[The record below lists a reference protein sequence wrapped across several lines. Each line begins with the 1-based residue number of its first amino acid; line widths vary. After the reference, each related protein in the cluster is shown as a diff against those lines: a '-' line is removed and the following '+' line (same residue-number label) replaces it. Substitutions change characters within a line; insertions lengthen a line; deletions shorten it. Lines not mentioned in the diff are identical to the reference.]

1 MNKGADTLQAPLYFL
16 RFPMNHPSKN
26 AQFDVET
33 PDTLL
38 HFLFETLKKES
49 KTTVK
54 SLLAHKQI
62 SINGRFVTQFDTPL
76 AIGDKVGVYFHK
88 DSIPFSH
95 PMLRILYEDQS
106 LLVVDKASGLLSIS
120 TERDKEKTAYRLLSD
135 YVKKNNPHS
144 RIFILHR
151 LDRDTSGIMMF
162 AKNQEVQETLQS
174 NWDEMI
180 CERKYVAVIEG
191 QMPKASG
198 TIQSYVAENKDFVV
212 HKSNAVE
219 GKLAITHYRTLKAGN
234 SYSLIELNLETG
246 RKNQIR
252 VHLQEAKHPI
262 AGDKKYGA
270 QSNPIHRLALHAFK
284 LRFIHPVL
292 RKEMNFETPIPSR
305 FRALIQ

>member
-1 MNKGADTLQAPLYFL
+1 MNKGADTLQAPFYFL

-38 HFLFETLKKES
+38 HFLFEILKKES